1 MGAVDIGELRG
12 LISLQDA
19 FSKPISDAAKGV
31 GVFTES
37 FGAIAGALGIA
48 TTAMGA
54 AAGAIVALG
63 QRGATVNDVKEHFNN
78 LTASAGQS
86 ADVML
91 GELQR
96 GTLNTISNFDL
107 MQKANQVLG
116 SGLVT

>member
-19 FSKPISDAAKGV
+19 FSKPITDAAKGV

-37 FGAIAGALGIA
+37 FGAIAGA

-107 MQKANQVLG
+107 MQK
-116 SGLVT
+116 